1 MKILKKA
8 RLINWHRFQD
18 ETIEFA
24 ESVLLSGE
32 NGAGKSTI
40 LDAIQFVI
48 TCSKANFNKAAHEKG
63 KRNLNSYI
71 RCKTGREDRPYE
83 RTGSLSAHI
92 ALEFFDEARKRPF
105 IVGAVMDS
113 ASEEKEP
120 NAAWYLA
127 ENKEITD
134 DLFKTGR
141 QIKSISAFRATNKGV
156 ITFAATAAEAKKM
169 MLNRFGRLEDKFFS
183 LIPKALAFK
192 PIHDIKD
199 FVYSYVLDEKD
210 VNIEALKENVRS
222 YQDLERML
230 QDVKQ
235 RIGELEHICAK
246 EREVENYLRIDRYQ
260 EYYIARAGKELTQ
273 QDKEKTE
280 ENPG

>member
-1 MKILKKA
+1 MKILKRV

-83 RTGSLSAHI
+83 RVGSLSAHI
-92 ALEFFDEARKRPF
+92 ALEFYDEAKKRPF
-105 IVGAVMDS
+105 VIGVVMDS
-113 ASEEKEP
+113 ATEEKEP
-120 NAAWYLA
+120 NTAWYLID
-127 ENKEITD
+127 NKELKD
-134 DLFKTGR
+134 EWFKTGK
-141 QIKSISAFRATNKGV
+141 QVKSISAFRTTNKG
-156 ITFAATAAEAKKM
+156 ISTFAMTATEAKKM

-210 VNIEALKENVRS
+210 VNIDILKENVRS
-222 YQDLERML
+222 
-230 QDVKQ
+230 
-235 RIGELEHICAK
+235 
-246 EREVENYLRIDRYQ
+246 
-260 EYYIARAGKELTQ
+260 
-273 QDKEKTE
+273 
-280 ENPG
+280 